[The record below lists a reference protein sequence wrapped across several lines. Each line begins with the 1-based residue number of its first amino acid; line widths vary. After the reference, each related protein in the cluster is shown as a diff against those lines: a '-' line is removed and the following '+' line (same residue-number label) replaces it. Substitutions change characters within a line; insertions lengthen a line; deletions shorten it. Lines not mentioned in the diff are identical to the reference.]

1 MKTFWLSVSEPLLPL
16 NSELI
21 AAKSWRYKR
30 SKPLTANVQRL
41 ALAQIRGILAELDQ
55 VHPPG
60 PELDE
65 FIHDVRLAGKHLSAL
80 LCLLPRNQQR
90 KQLRR
95 KIKRMMQRLSAARD
109 ALIRT
114 QVLNRDEL
122 AQISKQLP
130 RSAERAYRKTTKQ
143 WSDERWSKQL
153 RHELEQICKGFR
165 TLDAEIDQH
174 DVEHHLGRCYAAAKK
189 ATPHPEAL
197 SDLNLEQWH
206 LWRRKCKTLMILIS
220 LFEDT
225 FNKPLGDLAEGL
237 RCLTHDLGELQDLD
251 VTLKLAKS
259 KHRQRLFS
267 AMAVEMADLAMAC
280 QARGKALLRMSA
292 QDFKQQLR
300 AAVLKKPR

>member
-1 MKTFWLSVSEPLLPL
+1 MKMFWSSVSEPVLPP

-21 AAKSWRYKR
+21 AAKRWRYKR
-30 SKPLTANVQRL
+30 SKPLTVNVQRL

-55 VHPPG
+55 AHPPG

-65 FIHDVRLAGKHLSAL
+65 FIHDVRLTGKHLSAL

-95 KIKRMMQRLSAARD
+95 KIKRMMQRLSVARD
-109 ALIRT
+109 ALIRV

-122 AQISKQLP
+122 AQISQQLP
-130 RSAERAYRKTTKQ
+130 RSAEQAYRKATKQ

-153 RHELEQICKGFR
+153 RNELKQICKGFS

-174 DVEHHLGRCYAAAKK
+174 GVEYYLGRCYAAAKK
-189 ATPHPEAL
+189 ATPQPEAL

-206 LWRRKCKTLMILIS
+206 LWRRKCKTLMVLVS

-225 FNKPLGDLAEGL
+225 FNTALRDLADGL

-251 VTLKLAKS
+251 VTLEHAKP
-259 KHRQRLFS
+259 KHRQRLFG
-267 AMAVEMADLAMAC
+267 AIAVEMTDLAMAC
-280 QARGKALLRMSA
+280 QAQGQALLHMSA
-292 QDFKQQLR
+292 KGFKQQLR
-300 AAVLKKPR
+300 EAVLKKPR